1 MLTDAYGGV
10 GGWVK
15 KDRNAYGCSWWG
27 RCGLKIS
34 GNAYGCL
41 RWNKWVGRPKTEGSL
56 LTPVVVVYGGVPLNP
71 QSGIERDPSLPKTP
85 ENLVIR

>member
-1 MLTDAYGGV
+1 MGGLKNSEMLTDAYGGV

-15 KDRNAYGCSWWG
+15 K
-27 RCGLKIS
+27 L

-56 LTPVVVVYGGVPLNP
+56 LTPVVVVYVGGP
-71 QSGIERDPSLPKTP
+71 P
-85 ENLVIR
+85 EPPNWD

>member
-1 MLTDAYGGV
+1 MGRLKNFEMLTDAYGWV

-15 KDRNAYGCSWWG
+15 KPG
-27 RCGLKIS
+27 I
-34 GNAYGCL
+34 AYGCL

-85 ENLVIR
+85 EYLVMR